1 MGVGFDVF
9 LRYVKFAIELK
20 MSFGLVDLKVEDPD
34 IYIRCADYFKSRT
47 FMLSFTFEG

>member
-1 MGVGFDVF
+1 MGMGFDVF

-20 MSFGLVDLKVEDPD
+20 MNFGLLDLKVDDPD
-34 IYIRCADYFKSRT
+34 IYISSFEYLHSRT